1 MKDLDVAGGAGRLGF
16 LFMTVSLRGRKL
28 GRMDWGRLALASLQG
43 VASLGTKALLSI
55 VKHPCT
61 ASGGIS
67 ASADTPRMGSG
78 KQKQSGHAPLAHL
91 HAGGAKDGVVLLW
104 PCHDCQDLRPL

>member
-55 VKHPCT
+55 CQF
-61 ASGGIS
+61 I
-67 ASADTPRMGSG
+67 
-78 KQKQSGHAPLAHL
+78 Q
-91 HAGGAKDGVVLLW
+91 
-104 PCHDCQDLRPL
+104 PCHPRRSEAESGDL